1 MSNKIIV
8 EKAANGYI
16 LSIENNEFRVVAKDK
31 GEVGKY
37 IAEIFASS
45 LDFVDGQHRAIFEVD
60 AKMEINYK

>member
-1 MSNKIIV
+1 MANKIIV
-8 EKAANGYI
+8 EKAANGFI

-31 GEVGKY
+31 VEVGKY

>member
-1 MSNKIIV
+1 MANKIIV

-60 AKMEINYK
+60 AKMKLNYK

>member
-1 MSNKIIV
+1 MANKIIV

-60 AKMEINYK
+60 AKMELNYK

>member
-1 MSNKIIV
+1 MANKIIV

-60 AKMEINYK
+60 AKMEIKYK

>member
-1 MSNKIIV
+1 M
-8 EKAANGYI
+8 GYI